1 MKYEN
6 RLLRRRQPQGSPA
19 MQSALGYVYVAL
31 AALMWAFIGP
41 LAQICFNEG
50 TTPMEVAFWRCL
62 TGALFFMAHA
72 AVTGRWRAGLRD
84 APVFTAFGL
93 VGIALFFGS
102 YQISVREGG
111 AALASIML
119 YTAPAWVALL
129 ARICFAEALTP
140 HRLAALALAMSG
152 TMLVSLS
159 GGAGSGSVTAGVLW
173 GLVAGFSYSLHYVF
187 GKTYLHRYSSVTLYS
202 YCLPA
207 GALAL
212 LPWVTF
218 SQHSALGWFAL
229 IMEGFLC
236 TWLAYL
242 AYCAGLKR
250 LAASRAAIV
259 ANLEPVAAAVLAY
272 WWWNEI
278 LPPVGLAGSA
288 LVLSGVFVVVREK
301 NTAATA

>member
-1 MKYEN
+1 
-6 RLLRRRQPQGSPA
+6 
-19 MQSALGYVYVAL
+19 MQHLIGYIYVGL

-50 TTPMEVAFWRCL
+50 TTPIEVAFWRCL
-62 TGALFFMAHA
+62 TGALFFLIHA
-72 AVTGRWRAGLRD
+72 VATGQWRAEMRD
-84 APVFTAFGL
+84 APVFAAFGL
-93 VGIALFFGS
+93 VGVALFFGS
-102 YQISVREGG
+102 YQISVLEGG

-119 YTAPAWVALL
+119 YTAPAWVTLL
-129 ARICFAEALTP
+129 ARLFFAEALTP
-140 HRLAALALAMSG
+140 PRLVALALAMSG
-152 TMLVSLS
+152 TALVSLS
-159 GGAGSGSVTAGVLW
+159 GGAGSGSVVAGVLW

-272 WWWNEI
+272 WWWNEL
-278 LPPVGLAGSA
+278 LPPIGIAGSL

-301 NTAATA
+301 TEPATDDDAVQHMQLQKSHEES